1 MLWVIRSVQL
11 GDWLQRKDPA
21 TIKADFVVA
30 CPGCAVGVVFVW
42 TLDDSRPST
51 EGACPWVKRQHCDL
65 QAPRGQFWDD
75 PPEGHVEV
83 AAQKVD
89 VVSSEDHG
97 QLVPEEVVLVGEATL
112 LFGIIVQRLSLFNF
126 LKLQIN

>member
-1 MLWVIRSVQL
+1 MKLSVHL

-30 CPGCAVGVVFVW
+30 CSDCVPEVVFVGI
-42 TLDDSRPST
+42 LDDGGPST
-51 EGACPWVKRQHCDL
+51 EGACPWVERQHRDL
-65 QAPRGQFWDD
+65 QASRCQFRDD

-89 VVSSEDHG
+89 VVGLEDHG
-97 QLVPEEVVLVGEATL
+97 QLVPEEMVVAGEATL

-126 LKLQIN
+126 LQLQIN

>member
-1 MLWVIRSVQL
+1 MLWVILSVHL

-30 CPGCAVGVVFVW
+30 CSGCVVGVVFVW
-42 TLDDSRPST
+42 ILDDSRPST
-51 EGACPWVKRQHCDL
+51 EGACPWVERQHRDL
-65 QAPRGQFWDD
+65 QASRCQFRDD

-89 VVSSEDHG
+89 VVGAEDPG
-97 QLVPEEVVLVGEATL
+97 QVVPEEVVLVGEASV
-112 LFGIIVQRLSLFNF
+112 LFGIIVQRLS
-126 LKLQIN
+126 